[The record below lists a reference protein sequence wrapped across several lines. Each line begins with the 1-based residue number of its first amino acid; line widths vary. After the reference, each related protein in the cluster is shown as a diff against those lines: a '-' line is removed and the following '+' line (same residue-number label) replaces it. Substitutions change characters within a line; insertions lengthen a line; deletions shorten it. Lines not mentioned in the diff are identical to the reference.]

1 MKGVEKGLDP
11 GILILIYRFYNL
23 EKLVDLF
30 FIIYLVIRLGLIEA
44 NQNFMILLEVF
55 IRINFDLFSIKN
67 LFFKRI

>member
-11 GILILIYRFYNL
+11 EILILIYRFYNL
-23 EKLVDLF
+23 EKLVDLY
-30 FIIYLVIRLGLIEA
+30 FIIYLVNRLGLIEA

>member
-11 GILILIYRFYNL
+11 EILILIYRFYNL
-23 EKLVDLF
+23 EKLVDLY
-30 FIIYLVIRLGLIEA
+30 FIIYLVIRFGLIEA
-44 NQNFMILLEVF
+44 NQNFMILFEVF

>member
-11 GILILIYRFYNL
+11 RILILIYRFYL
-23 EKLVDLF
+23 EKLVDLY
-30 FIIYLVIRLGLIEA
+30 FIIYLVIRFGLIEA

>member
-11 GILILIYRFYNL
+11 EILILIYRFYNL
-23 EKLVDLF
+23 EKLVDLY
-30 FIIYLVIRLGLIEA
+30 FIIYLVIRFGLIEA

>member
-11 GILILIYRFYNL
+11 EILILIYRFYNL
-23 EKLVDLF
+23 EKLVDLY